1 MMSKYKRIDEAIY
14 SDFGKKLSQEGKDK
28 IVSDEQMEFLQA
40 CRNGKKRFLNYL
52 DENLLNNQEAIAG
65 KTVDFDYKFTEA
77 EFRFPPI
84 DTQKIIWDIFHEIPK
99 ENMTRCGFWGDVII
113 DMIRNDCIKPE
124 YLASNLNGVNETG
137 VYMLDDAI
145 NSNDG
150 KKIDNCVRRILR
162 SMGCPPAGR
171 GKRIVFNDF
180 YLGKAY
186 WRWNW
191 ANKMS
196 NEISLSF
203 DEILKT
209 LDEKGYAEFSGKMH
223 TGKSY
228 ISQTNT
234 LGGFL
239 LFLNENLSTS
249 VKNIKSIIDTIS
261 YLSVWKA
268 IEIQSPELNKKEIE
282 IIANN
287 L

>member
-1 MMSKYKRIDEAIY
+1 MTEYKRIDEAVY
-14 SDFGKKLSQEGKDK
+14 SDFGKFLLSNKG
-28 IVSDEQMEFLQA
+28 SDEQIKFLQT
-40 CRNGKKRFLNYL
+40 CRNGKEYFLNYL
-52 DENLLNNQEAIAG
+52 NENLLNSQESTISG
-65 KTVDFDYKFTEA
+65 KSVYFDYGFTEA

-84 DTQKIIWDIFHEIPK
+84 DTQEMIWDTFNKIPR
-99 ENMTRCGFWGDVII
+99 ENMTFCGFWGEVII
-113 DMIRNDCIKPE
+113 NMIKHDCIKPD

-137 VYMLDDAI
+137 IYMLDSAI
-145 NSNDG
+145 NSDDS
-150 KKIDNCVRRILR
+150 KKIDDCVRRILR
-162 SMGCPPAGR
+162 SMGNSAPR

-191 ANKMS
+191 ADKMS

-203 DEILKT
+203 EEILKIF
-209 LDEKGYAEFSGKMH
+209 DETSYTDFSARMH
-223 TGKSY
+223 SGKSY

-234 LGGFL
+234 LGGLL
-239 LFLNENLSTS
+239 LFLKEGNLKGKLRK
-249 VKNIKSIIDTIS
+249 VIGIIS

-282 IIANN
+282 TIANN